1 MGIDGSTIKFEDVSY
16 TDRLK
21 QHDLMA
27 LHYRRFLILICG
39 LDHRLK
45 LFGDFY
51 DTNTPYSFL
60 SLEFRERYFQFL
72 HDKDGSG
79 LLGMAETRPSLQ
91 SYLEQA
97 NSCLQSDPGNVQL
110 GFVDEPSDSTG
121 EQFRKT
127 TATLAIN
134 GLGEPIKTMS
144 RLLHSVRETISV
156 STQQ

>member
-1 MGIDGSTIKFEDVSY
+1 
-16 TDRLK
+16 
-21 QHDLMA
+21 MA

-60 SLEFRERYFQFL
+60 SLEFQERYFQFL

-97 NSCLQSDPGNVQL
+97 NSCLQSGSGNVQL
-110 GFVDEPSDSTG
+110 GFVDEPSDSTRSSSG
-121 EQFRKT
+121 RQQ
-127 TATLAIN
+127 
-134 GLGEPIKTMS
+134 
-144 RLLHSVRETISV
+144 LLWL
-156 STQQ
+156 

>member
-1 MGIDGSTIKFEDVSY
+1 
-16 TDRLK
+16 
-21 QHDLMA
+21 MA

-97 NSCLQSDPGNVQL
+97 NSCLQSGSGNVQL
-110 GFVDEPSDSTG
+110 GFVDEPSDSTRAVQEDNSYSG
-121 EQFRKT
+121 YKW
-127 TATLAIN
+127 
-134 GLGEPIKTMS
+134 LGRTHKTMS
-144 RLLHSVRETISV
+144 RLLHSVRRRYLCQRNSKQILNGSRF
-156 STQQ
+156 QL